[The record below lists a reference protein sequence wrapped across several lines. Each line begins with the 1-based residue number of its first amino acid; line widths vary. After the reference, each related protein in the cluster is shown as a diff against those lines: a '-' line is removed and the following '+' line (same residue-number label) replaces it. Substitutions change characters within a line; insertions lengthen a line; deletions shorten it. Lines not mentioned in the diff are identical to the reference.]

1 MATAPE
7 DHDAKSGDVRSDA
20 TIDLLTRLRAGD
32 DHALDQLI
40 TRYIPELTRW
50 ATGRLPRWA
59 RHAVETDDLVQDT
72 LIQVFR
78 KLGSFEYRG
87 EGALLAYLRQAVLNR
102 IRNQIRWADRRP
114 KTTDLDERMGDEGA
128 SPLEAA
134 IGAEAVEWYE
144 AALERLKPDEREAII
159 ARLELGLTYPELA
172 EALGKPSPD
181 AARMAVARAMVRLTE
196 ELRHVRRGSPAAEPG
211 GDGR

>member
-1 MATAPE
+1 MSIPE
-7 DHDAKSGDVRSDA
+7 SRVKSADDGPSDA
-20 TIDLLTRLRAGD
+20 TIELLTRLRAGD
-32 DHALDQLI
+32 EQALNQLI
-40 TRYIPELTRW
+40 ARYIPELTRW

-59 RHAVETDDLVQDT
+59 RHAVETDDLVQET

-78 KLGSFEYRG
+78 KMDSFEYRG

-102 IRNQIRWADRRP
+102 VRNQIRWADRRP
-114 KTTDLDERMGDEGA
+114 KTADLDDEINDDGA

-144 AALERLKPDEREAII
+144 AALERLKPEDREAVI

-172 EALGKPSPD
+172 QALGRPSPD

-196 ELRHVRRGSPAAEPG
+196 EMRNVRRASPASRPG
-211 GDGR
+211 RDGR